1 LVTLGK
7 LHLRTAAQEKR
18 ARNDSSPIHRN
29 KNRAGIIE
37 TRAAVCAECGEEF
50 CSGDSCGEF
59 LYESYIRT
67 DVGTLHIDP
76 SGNDGPSGRNTS
88 PKRGRRKS
96 GKKKKKQKQSR
107 NAKRKKKGKLT
118 GGKKVQK
125 RKRIDGKDTKS

>member
-1 LVTLGK
+1 MGK
-7 LHLRTAAQEKR
+7 LHLYTAARERK

-37 TRAAVCAECGEEF
+37 TRATVCAECGEEF

-67 DVGTLHIDP
+67 DVGNLHIDP
-76 SGNDGPSGRNTS
+76 SGNDGPSGRSSS

-107 NAKRKKKGKLT
+107 NAKRKKKGKSK
-118 GGKKVQK
+118 GGNKSAEKE
-125 RKRIDGKDTKS
+125 KD